1 MGGFGTVKFS
11 LSLSESDKIKP
22 AEIICIKKTKEIGYE
37 NDLLLKDIIKNTV
50 GDYFADDIGDVVF
63 APTVFDMSIV
73 TGSIDKKHNK
83 GYLM

>member
-63 APTVFDMSIV
+63 APTSIV